1 MFTLGESHCEF
12 VNTLSPDS
20 LYVQVSVSAV
30 EHFRTRQ
37 GGENERTFS
46 FPGIPTSHNIMF
58 IDPSAFLAGLAQNP
72 YSRAI
77 ISKML
82 RGKGEEEDRDKHRGD
97 LSSIVYVLLVDDV
110 RRFQP

>member
-1 MFTLGESHCEF
+1 
-12 VNTLSPDS
+12 VDVS
-20 LYVQVSVSAV
+20 LVKQI
-30 EHFRTRQ
+30 RTEQ

-77 ISKML
+77 VSKML
-82 RGKGEEEDRDKHRGD
+82 REKGEGEDRDKHRGD
-97 LSSIVYVLLVDDV
+97 LSSIVYVLLVSDV
-110 RRFQP
+110 HRFQP